1 MKTSILAGSMV
12 AAIGL
17 SSAVGAGTHHEAHAA
32 EQSQINKT
40 ELAQKAQAN
49 DPSLESKPIQSGSYD
64 YNFTVDGLS
73 YHFWSDGNKFGY
85 EYEETTSNSMVS
97 HQSNEQTQSY
107 NQENEVQ
114 QPKQPKQQTQSNNV
128 EQQQQPKTQATPQ
141 TQETSNDSSNEA
153 SKSSSGVNAHLQ
165 QIAQRESGGDIHAI
179 NPSTGAAGKYQFLQS
194 TWDSVAPSEY
204 QGVSP
209 TEAPEA
215 VQDAAAVKLYNTAGA
230 SQWVTA

>member
-85 EYEETTSNSMVS
+85 EYEEATSNSMVS

-114 QPKQPKQQTQSNNV
+114 QPKQQTQSNNV
-128 EQQQQPKTQATPQ
+128 EQQQQPKTQAAPQ
-141 TQETSNDSSNEA
+141 TQETSNEA

-179 NPSTGAAGKYQFLQS
+179 NPSSGAAGKYQFLQS

-204 QGVSP
+204 KGKSAAD
-209 TEAPEA
+209 APES
-215 VQDAAAVKLYNTAGA
+215 VQDAAAQKLYDTAGA